1 VTTALFLLPD
11 GGLSGV
17 VQGTV
22 LTLDGDEGR
31 HAATVRRTRS
41 GEHIDVADG
50 SGRTVRCEVTE
61 AQRDR
66 LVLRVLAVAD
76 VAPRLPRLVLVQ
88 ALAKGGRDEAAV
100 ETATELGVD
109 GVVPWQASRS
119 VVRWAAERGERSRL
133 RWVATARAA
142 AKQSRRPTV
151 PDVGALVTT
160 SDLARLAEATVRA
173 GGAVLVLHEE
183 ASEPIG
189 SVPLPSPG
197 PASVPGPAPGP
208 VPAPGGTPSDVV
220 VVVGPEGGL
229 SPEEVDVLL
238 AAGAR
243 AVRLGPEVLRTSS
256 AGAAALAVLSVRLGR
271 WDAPVS

>member
-17 VQGTV
+17 VQGAV

-41 GEHIDVADG
+41 GEQVDVADG
-50 SGRTVRCEVTE
+50 SGRTARCEVTE

-66 LVLRVLAVAD
+66 LVLRVLGVAD
-76 VAPRLPRLVLVQ
+76 VPPRLPRLVLVQ

-160 SDLARLAEATVRA
+160 SGLARLAEATVGA
-173 GGAVLVLHEE
+173 GGAVLVLHEG

-197 PASVPGPAPGP
+197 QGPPSGSARVPGR
-208 VPAPGGTPSDVV
+208 TPSDVV

-229 SPEEVDVLL
+229 APEEVDVLV